1 MSEALRPGD
10 DDQAVRE
17 WLQSAAALTI
27 PVDVERRVNDAL
39 AQESARLQG
48 LVPGESSELAAQ
60 RPWASR
66 LLVAASVVAATIAV
80 AAITVGVVGR
90 QPDTVASGDFAAES
104 VERVESPGQPTA
116 DADADAATPILPE
129 VPSDVLALVG
139 DPATTPGPIACG
151 EPLAQ
156 EVGAELGRSVEA
168 GEAGGVLVVL
178 VDARQRSVWWLPTC
192 QSSAAQAYARSI
204 AP

>member
-1 MSEALRPGD
+1 VSEALRPGD
-10 DDQAVRE
+10 DDQEVRE

-39 AQESARLQG
+39 AQESARRQG
-48 LVPGESSELAAQ
+48 LVPGESSELAAR

-66 LLVAASVVAATIAV
+66 LLVAASVVAATVAV

-104 VERVESPGQPTA
+104 VERVESSGQPA
-116 DADADAATPILPE
+116 ADADAATPILPE
-129 VPSDVLALVG
+129 VPSDVLALVS